1 MYNSG
6 ISIHCYVMKNGFNT
20 VAVVARRLT
29 DRILDSI
36 TKIDSILTNLGIQ
49 TLLEQKVLKALDLT
63 RDEEITSRTELGGK
77 ADLVIVVGGDGS
89 ILGVSRDLAGSGV
102 PVVGVNRG
110 SLGFLAAIAPDE
122 IDEKFNQILS
132 GDYSIEDHFLLE
144 AQVFRRGDL
153 MSSSTALND
162 VVVNPSSMSRMME
175 FDLLV
180 NEEFVYNQKSDGI
193 IVASPTGSTAY
204 ALSAGGPIMHPKLD
218 ALVVVPMFPHTLT
231 SRPLV
236 VNGDSSVT
244 VRIIDAAEGA
254 PQLSCDSQVNL
265 PLEVGDHVTINKS
278 VDPLRLLYPSGHSF
292 YESCRSKLDWA
303 SRLGGSS

>member
-1 MYNSG
+1 
-6 ISIHCYVMKNGFNT
+6 MKKEFNV
-20 VAVVARRLT
+20 VAIVARRLT
-29 DRILDSI
+29 DRILESI
-36 TKIDSILTNLGIQ
+36 TKIEALLNEMGIQ
-49 TLLEQKVLKALDLT
+49 TLLEEKLLSALKLNRGDGVVT
-63 RDEEITSRTELGGK
+63 RAELGGV

-110 SLGFLAAIAPDE
+110 SLGFLAAIAPGDIE
-122 IDEKFNQILS
+122 EKFEQILS

-144 AQVFRRGDL
+144 AQVFRDDVL
-153 MSSSTALND
+153 VSSSTALND

-180 NEEFVYNQKSDGI
+180 NEEFVYNQRSDGI

-204 ALSAGGPIMHPKLD
+204 SLSAGGPIMHPRLD
-218 ALVVVPMFPHTLT
+218 AVVVVPMFPHTLT

-236 VNGDSSVT
+236 VSGDSRVM

-254 PQLSCDSQVNL
+254 PQLSCDSQINL
-265 PLEVGDHVTINKS
+265 PLEVGDVVKVGKS
-278 VDPLRLLYPSGHSF
+278 AEPLNLLYPAGHSF

-303 SRLGGSS
+303 SRLGGSE

>member
-1 MYNSG
+1 
-6 ISIHCYVMKNGFNT
+6 MKKEFNV
-20 VAVVARRLT
+20 VAIVARRLT
-29 DRILDSI
+29 DRILESI
-36 TKIDSILTNLGIQ
+36 TKIDSLLIEMGIQ
-49 TLLEQKVLKALDLT
+49 TLLEEKVLLALKLNRGDGVVT
-63 RDEEITSRTELGGK
+63 RAELGGV

-110 SLGFLAAIAPDE
+110 SLGFLAAIAPGDIE
-122 IDEKFNQILS
+122 EKFEQILS

-144 AQVFRRGDL
+144 AQVFRDDVL
-153 MSSSTALND
+153 VSSSTALND

-180 NEEFVYNQKSDGI
+180 NEEFVYNQRSDGI

-204 ALSAGGPIMHPKLD
+204 SLSAGGPIMHPRLD
-218 ALVVVPMFPHTLT
+218 AVVVVPMFPHTLT

-236 VNGDSSVT
+236 VSGDSTVM

-254 PQLSCDSQVNL
+254 PQLSCDSQINL
-265 PLEVGDHVTINKS
+265 PLEVGDVVKVGKS
-278 VDPLRLLYPSGHSF
+278 EEPLNLLYPAGHSF

-303 SRLGGSS
+303 SRLGGSE

>member
-1 MYNSG
+1 
-6 ISIHCYVMKNGFNT
+6 MKKKFNV
-20 VAVVARRLT
+20 VAIVARRLT
-29 DRILDSI
+29 DRILESI
-36 TKIDSILTNLGIQ
+36 TKIDSLLNEMGIQ
-49 TLLEQKVLKALDLT
+49 TLLEEKVLSALKLNRGDGVVT
-63 RDEEITSRTELGGK
+63 RAELGGV

-110 SLGFLAAIAPDE
+110 SLGFLAAIAPGDIE
-122 IDEKFNQILS
+122 EKFEQILS

-144 AQVFRRGDL
+144 ARVFRDDVL
-153 MSSSTALND
+153 VSSSTALND

-180 NEEFVYNQKSDGI
+180 NEEFVYNQRSDGI

-204 ALSAGGPIMHPKLD
+204 SLSAGGPIMHPRLD

-236 VNGDSSVT
+236 VSGDSTVM

-254 PQLSCDSQVNL
+254 PQLSCDSQINL
-265 PLEVGDHVTINKS
+265 PLEVGDVVKVGKS
-278 VDPLRLLYPSGHSF
+278 EEPLNLLYPAGHSF

-303 SRLGGSS
+303 SRLGGSE

>member
-1 MYNSG
+1 
-6 ISIHCYVMKNGFNT
+6 MKKEFNV
-20 VAVVARRLT
+20 VAIVARRLT
-29 DRILDSI
+29 DRILESI
-36 TKIDSILTNLGIQ
+36 TKIDSLLNEMGIQ
-49 TLLEQKVLKALDLT
+49 TLLEEKVLSALKLDRGDGVVT
-63 RDEEITSRTELGGK
+63 RAELGGV

-110 SLGFLAAIAPDE
+110 SLGFLAAIAPGDIE
-122 IDEKFNQILS
+122 EKFEQILS

-144 AQVFRRGDL
+144 AQVFRDDVL
-153 MSSSTALND
+153 VSSSTALND

-180 NEEFVYNQKSDGI
+180 NEEFVYNQRSDGI

-204 ALSAGGPIMHPKLD
+204 SLSAGGPIMHPGLD
-218 ALVVVPMFPHTLT
+218 AVVVVPMFPHTLT

-236 VNGDSSVT
+236 VSGDSTVM

-254 PQLSCDSQVNL
+254 PQLSCDSQINL
-265 PLEVGDHVTINKS
+265 PLEVGDVVKVGKS
-278 VDPLRLLYPSGHSF
+278 EEPLNLLYPAGHSF

-303 SRLGGSS
+303 SRLGGSE

>member
-1 MYNSG
+1 
-6 ISIHCYVMKNGFNT
+6 MKKEFNV
-20 VAVVARRLT
+20 VAIVARRLT
-29 DRILDSI
+29 DRILESI
-36 TKIDSILTNLGIQ
+36 TKIDSLLNEMGIQ
-49 TLLEQKVLKALDLT
+49 TLLEEKVLSALKLDRGDGVVT
-63 RDEEITSRTELGGK
+63 RAELGGV

-110 SLGFLAAIAPDE
+110 SLGFLAAIAPGDIE
-122 IDEKFNQILS
+122 EKFEQILS

-144 AQVFRRGDL
+144 AQVFRDDVL
-153 MSSSTALND
+153 VSSSTALND

-180 NEEFVYNQKSDGI
+180 NEEFVYNQRSDGI

-204 ALSAGGPIMHPKLD
+204 SLSAGGPIMHPRLD
-218 ALVVVPMFPHTLT
+218 AVVVVPMFPHTLT

-236 VNGDSSVT
+236 VSGDSTVM

-254 PQLSCDSQVNL
+254 PQLSCDSQINL
-265 PLEVGDHVTINKS
+265 PLEVGDVVKVGKS
-278 VDPLRLLYPSGHSF
+278 GQPLNLLYPAGHSF

-303 SRLGGSS
+303 SRLGGSE

>member
-1 MYNSG
+1 
-6 ISIHCYVMKNGFNT
+6 MKKEFNV
-20 VAVVARRLT
+20 VAIVARRLT
-29 DRILDSI
+29 DRILESI
-36 TKIDSILTNLGIQ
+36 TKIDSLMNEMGIQ
-49 TLLEQKVLKALDLT
+49 TLLEEKVLSALKLDRGDGVVT
-63 RDEEITSRTELGGK
+63 RAELGGV

-110 SLGFLAAIAPDE
+110 SLGFLAAIAPGDIE
-122 IDEKFNQILS
+122 EKFEQILS

-144 AQVFRRGDL
+144 AQVFRDDVL
-153 MSSSTALND
+153 VSSSTALND

-180 NEEFVYNQKSDGI
+180 NEEFVYNQRSDGI

-204 ALSAGGPIMHPKLD
+204 SLSAGGPIMHPRLD
-218 ALVVVPMFPHTLT
+218 AVVVVPMFPHTLT

-236 VNGDSSVT
+236 VSGDSTVM

-254 PQLSCDSQVNL
+254 PQLSCDSQINL
-265 PLEVGDHVTINKS
+265 PLEVGDVVKVGKS
-278 VDPLRLLYPSGHSF
+278 EEPLNLLYPAGHSF

-303 SRLGGSS
+303 SRLGGSE

>member
-1 MYNSG
+1 
-6 ISIHCYVMKNGFNT
+6 MKKEFNV
-20 VAVVARRLT
+20 VAIVARRLT
-29 DRILDSI
+29 DRILESI
-36 TKIDSILTNLGIQ
+36 TKIDSLLNEMGIQ
-49 TLLEQKVLKALDLT
+49 TLLEEKVLSALKLIRSDGTVT
-63 RDEEITSRTELGGK
+63 RAQLGGV
-77 ADLVIVVGGDGS
+77 ADLVVVVGGDGS

-110 SLGFLAAIAPDE
+110 SLGFLAAIAPGDIE
-122 IDEKFNQILS
+122 EKFGQIFS

-144 AQVFRRGDL
+144 AQVFRDDVL
-153 MSSSTALND
+153 VSSSTALND

-180 NEEFVYNQKSDGI
+180 NDEFVYNQRSDGI

-204 ALSAGGPIMHPKLD
+204 SLSAGGPIMHPRLD

-236 VNGDSSVT
+236 VSGDSTVM

-254 PQLSCDSQVNL
+254 PQLSCDSQINL
-265 PLEVGDHVTINKS
+265 PLEVGDVVKVGKS
-278 VDPLRLLYPSGHSF
+278 KEPLNLLYPAGHSF

-303 SRLGGSS
+303 SRLGGSE

>member
-1 MYNSG
+1 
-6 ISIHCYVMKNGFNT
+6 MKKEFNV
-20 VAVVARRLT
+20 VAIVARRLT
-29 DRILDSI
+29 DRILESI
-36 TKIDSILTNLGIQ
+36 TKIDSLLNEMGIQ
-49 TLLEQKVLKALDLT
+49 TLLEEKVLSALKLNRGNGVVT
-63 RDEEITSRTELGGK
+63 RAELGGV

-110 SLGFLAAIAPDE
+110 SLGFLAAIAPGDIE
-122 IDEKFNQILS
+122 EKFEQILS

-144 AQVFRRGDL
+144 AQVFRDDVL
-153 MSSSTALND
+153 VSSSTALND

-180 NEEFVYNQKSDGI
+180 NEEFVYNQRSDGI

-204 ALSAGGPIMHPKLD
+204 SLSAGGPIMHPRLD
-218 ALVVVPMFPHTLT
+218 AVVVVPMFPHTLT

-236 VNGDSSVT
+236 VSGDSTVM

-254 PQLSCDSQVNL
+254 PQLSCDSQINL
-265 PLEVGDHVTINKS
+265 PLEVGDVVKVGKS
-278 VDPLRLLYPSGHSF
+278 EEPLNLLYPAGHSF

-303 SRLGGSS
+303 SRLGGSE

>member
-1 MYNSG
+1 
-6 ISIHCYVMKNGFNT
+6 MKKEFNV
-20 VAVVARRLT
+20 VAIVARRLT
-29 DRILDSI
+29 DRILESI
-36 TKIDSILTNLGIQ
+36 TKIDSLLNEMGIQ
-49 TLLEQKVLKALDLT
+49 TLLEEKVLSALKLDRGDGVVT
-63 RDEEITSRTELGGK
+63 RAELGGV

-110 SLGFLAAIAPDE
+110 SLGFLAAIAPGDIE
-122 IDEKFNQILS
+122 EKFEQILS

-144 AQVFRRGDL
+144 AQVFRDDVL
-153 MSSSTALND
+153 VSSSTALND

-180 NEEFVYNQKSDGI
+180 NEEFVYNQRSDGI

-204 ALSAGGPIMHPKLD
+204 SLSAGGPIMHPRLD
-218 ALVVVPMFPHTLT
+218 AVVVVPMFPHTLT

-236 VNGDSSVT
+236 VSGDSTVM

-254 PQLSCDSQVNL
+254 PQLSCDSQINL
-265 PLEVGDHVTINKS
+265 PLEVGDVVKVGKS
-278 VDPLRLLYPSGHSF
+278 EEPLNLLYPAGHSF

-303 SRLGGSS
+303 SRLGGS

>member
-1 MYNSG
+1 
-6 ISIHCYVMKNGFNT
+6 MKKEFNV
-20 VAVVARRLT
+20 VAIVARRLT
-29 DRILDSI
+29 DRILESI
-36 TKIDSILTNLGIQ
+36 TKIDSLLNEMGIQ
-49 TLLEQKVLKALDLT
+49 TLLEKKVLSALKLNRGDGVVT
-63 RDEEITSRTELGGK
+63 RAELGGV

-110 SLGFLAAIAPDE
+110 SLGFLAAIAPGDIE
-122 IDEKFNQILS
+122 EKFEQILS

-144 AQVFRRGDL
+144 AQVFRDDVL
-153 MSSSTALND
+153 VSSSTALND

-180 NEEFVYNQKSDGI
+180 NEEFVYNQRSDGI

-204 ALSAGGPIMHPKLD
+204 SLSAGGPIMHPRLD

-236 VNGDSSVT
+236 VSGDSTVM

-265 PLEVGDHVTINKS
+265 PLEVGDVVKVGKS
-278 VDPLRLLYPSGHSF
+278 EEPLNLLYPAGHSF

-303 SRLGGSS
+303 SRLGGSE

>member
-1 MYNSG
+1 
-6 ISIHCYVMKNGFNT
+6 MKNGFNT
-20 VAVVARRLT
+20 VAIVARRLT
-29 DRILDSI
+29 DRILESI
-36 TKIDSILTNLGIQ
+36 TKIDTILSDLGIQ
-49 TLLEQKVLKALDLT
+49 TLLEQKVLKELGLN
-63 RDEEITSRTELGGK
+63 RDNAIAARAELGGM

-110 SLGFLAAIAPDE
+110 SLGFLAAISPDE
-122 IDEKFNQILS
+122 IDEKFGQILS

-144 AQVFRRGDL
+144 AQVFRQGDL

-265 PLEVGDHVTINKS
+265 PLQVGDNVTINKS
-278 VDPLRLLYPSGHSF
+278 IDPLKLLYPSGHSF

>member
-1 MYNSG
+1 
-6 ISIHCYVMKNGFNT
+6 MKKEFNV
-20 VAVVARRLT
+20 VAIVARRLT
-29 DRILDSI
+29 DRILESI
-36 TKIDSILTNLGIQ
+36 TKIDSLLNEMGIQ
-49 TLLEQKVLKALDLT
+49 TLMEEKVFLALKLNRGDGVVT
-63 RDEEITSRTELGGK
+63 RAELGGV

-110 SLGFLAAIAPDE
+110 SLGFLAAIAPGDIE
-122 IDEKFNQILS
+122 EKFEQILS

-144 AQVFRRGDL
+144 AQVFRDDVL
-153 MSSSTALND
+153 VSSSTALND

-180 NEEFVYNQKSDGI
+180 NEEFVYNQRSDGI

-204 ALSAGGPIMHPKLD
+204 SLSAGGPIMHPRLD
-218 ALVVVPMFPHTLT
+218 AVVVVPMFPHTLT

-236 VNGDSSVT
+236 VSGDSTVM

-254 PQLSCDSQVNL
+254 PQLSCDSQINL
-265 PLEVGDHVTINKS
+265 PLEVGDVVKVGKS
-278 VDPLRLLYPSGHSF
+278 EEPLNLLYPAGHSF

-303 SRLGGSS
+303 SRLGGSE

>member
-1 MYNSG
+1 
-6 ISIHCYVMKNGFNT
+6 MKKEFN
-20 VAVVARRLT
+20 VIAIVARRLT
-29 DRILDSI
+29 DRILESI
-36 TKIDSILTNLGIQ
+36 TKIDSLLNEMGIQ
-49 TLLEQKVLKALDLT
+49 TLLEEKVLSALKLDRGDRVVT
-63 RDEEITSRTELGGK
+63 RAELGGV

-89 ILGVSRDLAGSGV
+89 ILGVSWDLAGSGV

-110 SLGFLAAIAPDE
+110 SLGFLAAIAPGDIE
-122 IDEKFNQILS
+122 EKFEQILS

-144 AQVFRRGDL
+144 AQVFRDDVL
-153 MSSSTALND
+153 VSSSTALND

-180 NEEFVYNQKSDGI
+180 NEEFVYNQRSDGI

-204 ALSAGGPIMHPKLD
+204 SLSAGGPIMHPRLD
-218 ALVVVPMFPHTLT
+218 AVVVVPMFPHTLT

-236 VNGDSSVT
+236 VSGDSTVM

-254 PQLSCDSQVNL
+254 PQLSCDSQINL
-265 PLEVGDHVTINKS
+265 PLEVGDVVKVGKS
-278 VDPLRLLYPSGHSF
+278 EEPLNLLYPAGHSF

-303 SRLGGSS
+303 SRLGGTE

>member
-1 MYNSG
+1 
-6 ISIHCYVMKNGFNT
+6 MKKEFNV
-20 VAVVARRLT
+20 VAIVARRLT
-29 DRILDSI
+29 DRILESI
-36 TKIDSILTNLGIQ
+36 TKIDSLLNEMGIQ
-49 TLLEQKVLKALDLT
+49 TLLEEKVLSALKLDRGDGVVT
-63 RDEEITSRTELGGK
+63 RAELGGV

-110 SLGFLAAIAPDE
+110 SLGFLAAIAPGDIE
-122 IDEKFNQILS
+122 EKFEQILS

-144 AQVFRRGDL
+144 AQVFRDDVL
-153 MSSSTALND
+153 VSSSTALND

-180 NEEFVYNQKSDGI
+180 NEEFVYNQRSDGI

-204 ALSAGGPIMHPKLD
+204 SLSAGGPIMHPRLD
-218 ALVVVPMFPHTLT
+218 AVVVVPMFPHTLT

-236 VNGDSSVT
+236 VSGDSTVM

-254 PQLSCDSQVNL
+254 PQLSCDSQINL
-265 PLEVGDHVTINKS
+265 PLEVGDVVKVGKS
-278 VDPLRLLYPSGHSF
+278 AEPLNLLYPAGHSF

-303 SRLGGSS
+303 SRLGGSE

>member
-1 MYNSG
+1 
-6 ISIHCYVMKNGFNT
+6 MKNGFTT
-20 VAVVARRLT
+20 VAIVARRLT
-29 DRILDSI
+29 DRILESI
-36 TKIDSILTNLGIQ
+36 TKIDSILTALGIQ
-49 TLLEQKVLKALDLT
+49 TLLEQKVLKALDLNSDHHIIA
-63 RDEEITSRTELGGK
+63 RAELGGM

-122 IDEKFNQILS
+122 IDEKFSQILS
-132 GDYSIEDHFLLE
+132 GDFSIEEHFLLE

-265 PLEVGDHVTINKS
+265 PLEVGYHVIINKS
-278 VDPLRLLYPSGHSF
+278 IDPLKLLYPSGHSF

-303 SRLGGSS
+303 SRLGGSN

>member
-1 MYNSG
+1 
-6 ISIHCYVMKNGFNT
+6 MKKEFNV
-20 VAVVARRLT
+20 VAIVARRLT
-29 DRILDSI
+29 DRILESI
-36 TKIDSILTNLGIQ
+36 TKIDSLLNEMGIQ
-49 TLLEQKVLKALDLT
+49 TLLEEKVLSALKLNRGNGVVT
-63 RDEEITSRTELGGK
+63 RAELGGV

-110 SLGFLAAIAPDE
+110 SLGFLAAIAPGDIE
-122 IDEKFNQILS
+122 EKFEQILS

-144 AQVFRRGDL
+144 AQVFRDDVL
-153 MSSSTALND
+153 VSSSTALND

-180 NEEFVYNQKSDGI
+180 NEEFVYNQRSDGI

-204 ALSAGGPIMHPKLD
+204 SLSAGGPIMHPRLD

-236 VNGDSSVT
+236 VSGDSTVM

-254 PQLSCDSQVNL
+254 PQLSCDSQINL
-265 PLEVGDHVTINKS
+265 PLEVGDVVKVGKS
-278 VDPLRLLYPSGHSF
+278 EEPLNLLYPAGHSF

-303 SRLGGSS
+303 SRLGGSE

>member
-1 MYNSG
+1 
-6 ISIHCYVMKNGFNT
+6 MKKEFNV
-20 VAVVARRLT
+20 VAIVARRLT
-29 DRILDSI
+29 DRILESI
-36 TKIDSILTNLGIQ
+36 TKIDSLLNEMGIQ
-49 TLLEQKVLKALDLT
+49 TLLEEKVLSALKLIRSDGTVT
-63 RDEEITSRTELGGK
+63 RAQLGGV
-77 ADLVIVVGGDGS
+77 ADLVVVVGGDGS

-110 SLGFLAAIAPDE
+110 SLGFLAAIAPGDIE
-122 IDEKFNQILS
+122 EKFGQILS

-144 AQVFRRGDL
+144 AQVFRDDVL
-153 MSSSTALND
+153 VSSSTALND

-180 NEEFVYNQKSDGI
+180 NDEFVYNQRSDGI
-193 IVASPTGSTAY
+193 IMASPTGSTAY
-204 ALSAGGPIMHPKLD
+204 SLSAGGPIMHPRLD

-236 VNGDSSVT
+236 VSGDSTVM

-254 PQLSCDSQVNL
+254 PQLSCDSQINL
-265 PLEVGDHVTINKS
+265 PLEVGDVVKVGKS
-278 VDPLRLLYPSGHSF
+278 EEPLNLLYPAGHSF

-303 SRLGGSS
+303 SRLGGSE

>member
-1 MYNSG
+1 
-6 ISIHCYVMKNGFNT
+6 MKKEFNV
-20 VAVVARRLT
+20 VAIVARRLT
-29 DRILDSI
+29 DRILESI
-36 TKIDSILTNLGIQ
+36 TKIDSLLNEMGIQ
-49 TLLEQKVLKALDLT
+49 TLLEEKVLSALKLDRGDRVVT
-63 RDEEITSRTELGGK
+63 RAELGGV

-110 SLGFLAAIAPDE
+110 SLGFLAAIAPGDIE
-122 IDEKFNQILS
+122 EKFEQILS

-144 AQVFRRGDL
+144 AQVFRDDVL
-153 MSSSTALND
+153 VSSSTALND

-180 NEEFVYNQKSDGI
+180 NEEFVYNQRSDGI

-204 ALSAGGPIMHPKLD
+204 SLSAGGPIMHPRLD
-218 ALVVVPMFPHTLT
+218 AVVVVPMFPHTLT

-236 VNGDSSVT
+236 VSGDSTVM

-254 PQLSCDSQVNL
+254 PQLSCDSQINL
-265 PLEVGDHVTINKS
+265 PLEVGDVVKVGKS
-278 VDPLRLLYPSGHSF
+278 EEPLNLLYPAGHSF

-303 SRLGGSS
+303 SRLGGTE

>member
-1 MYNSG
+1 ME
-6 ISIHCYVMKNGFNT
+6 NGFET
-20 VAVVARRLT
+20 VAIVARRLT
-29 DRILDSI
+29 GRILESITKLDSI
-36 TKIDSILTNLGIQ
+36 LSNLGIQ
-49 TLLEQKVLKALDLT
+49 TLLEEKVLKELDLT
-63 RDEEITSRTELGGK
+63 RDTITARAELGGI
-77 ADLVIVVGGDGS
+77 ADLVVVVGGDGS

-122 IDEKFNQILS
+122 IDEKFSQILS

-144 AQVFRRGDL
+144 AQVFRQGEL
-153 MSSSTALND
+153 VSSSTALND

-175 FDLLV
+175 FDLQV

-244 VRIIDAAEGA
+244 VRIIDAAEGT

-265 PLEVGDHVTINKS
+265 PLEVGDNVMIRKS
-278 VDPLRLLYPSGHSF
+278 FDPLKLLYPSGHSF

-303 SRLGGSS
+303 SRLGGS

>member
-1 MYNSG
+1 
-6 ISIHCYVMKNGFNT
+6 MKKEFNV
-20 VAVVARRLT
+20 VAIVARRLT
-29 DRILDSI
+29 DRILESI
-36 TKIDSILTNLGIQ
+36 TKIDSLLNEMGIQ
-49 TLLEQKVLKALDLT
+49 TLLEEKVLSALKLDRGDGVVT
-63 RDEEITSRTELGGK
+63 RAELGGV

-110 SLGFLAAIAPDE
+110 SLGFLAAIAPGDIE
-122 IDEKFNQILS
+122 EKFEQILS

-144 AQVFRRGDL
+144 AQVFRDDVL
-153 MSSSTALND
+153 VSSSTALND

-180 NEEFVYNQKSDGI
+180 NEEFVYNQRSDGI

-204 ALSAGGPIMHPKLD
+204 SLSAGGPIMHPRLD
-218 ALVVVPMFPHTLT
+218 AVVVVPMFPHTLT

-236 VNGDSSVT
+236 VSGDSTVM

-254 PQLSCDSQVNL
+254 PQLSCDSQINL
-265 PLEVGDHVTINKS
+265 PLEVGDAVKVGKS
-278 VDPLRLLYPSGHSF
+278 EEPLNLLYPAGHSF

-303 SRLGGSS
+303 SRLGGSE

>member
-1 MYNSG
+1 
-6 ISIHCYVMKNGFNT
+6 MKKEFNV
-20 VAVVARRLT
+20 VAIVARRLT
-29 DRILDSI
+29 DRILESI
-36 TKIDSILTNLGIQ
+36 TKIDSLLNEMGIQ
-49 TLLEQKVLKALDLT
+49 TLLEEKVLSALKLDRGDGVVT
-63 RDEEITSRTELGGK
+63 RAELGGV

-110 SLGFLAAIAPDE
+110 SLGFLAAIAPGDIE
-122 IDEKFNQILS
+122 EKFEQILS

-144 AQVFRRGDL
+144 AQVFRDDVL
-153 MSSSTALND
+153 VSSSTALND

-180 NEEFVYNQKSDGI
+180 NEEFVYNQRSDGI

-204 ALSAGGPIMHPKLD
+204 SLSAGGPIMHPGLD
-218 ALVVVPMFPHTLT
+218 AVVVVPMFPHTLT

-236 VNGDSSVT
+236 VSGDSTVM

-254 PQLSCDSQVNL
+254 PQLSCDSQINL
-265 PLEVGDHVTINKS
+265 PLEVGDVVKVGKS
-278 VDPLRLLYPSGHSF
+278 EEPLNLLYPAGHSF

-303 SRLGGSS
+303 SRLGGTE

>member
-1 MYNSG
+1 
-6 ISIHCYVMKNGFNT
+6 MKKEFNV
-20 VAVVARRLT
+20 VAIVARRLT
-29 DRILDSI
+29 DRILESI
-36 TKIDSILTNLGIQ
+36 TKIDSLLNEMGIQ
-49 TLLEQKVLKALDLT
+49 TLLEEKVLSALKLDRGDGVVT
-63 RDEEITSRTELGGK
+63 RAELGGV

-110 SLGFLAAIAPDE
+110 SLGFLAAIAPGDIE
-122 IDEKFNQILS
+122 EKFEQILS

-144 AQVFRRGDL
+144 AQVFRDDVL
-153 MSSSTALND
+153 VSSSTALND

-180 NEEFVYNQKSDGI
+180 NEEFVYNQRSDGI

-204 ALSAGGPIMHPKLD
+204 SLSAGGPIMHPRLD
-218 ALVVVPMFPHTLT
+218 AVVVVPMFPHTVA

-236 VNGDSSVT
+236 VSGDSTVM

-254 PQLSCDSQVNL
+254 PQLSCDSQINL
-265 PLEVGDHVTINKS
+265 PLEVGDVVKVGKS
-278 VDPLRLLYPSGHSF
+278 EEPLNLLYPAGHSF

-303 SRLGGSS
+303 SRLGGSE